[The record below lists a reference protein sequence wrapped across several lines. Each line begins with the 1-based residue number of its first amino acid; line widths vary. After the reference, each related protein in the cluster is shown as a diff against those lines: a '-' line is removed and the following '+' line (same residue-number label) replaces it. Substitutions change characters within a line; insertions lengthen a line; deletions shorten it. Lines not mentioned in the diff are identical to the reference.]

1 MRRWQARLL
10 VAATALLAA
19 CDSGGGVSCSL
30 DNGMPLAPSTF
41 PKFRADLGN
50 TGRAAVDLTGSSG
63 EILRL
68 LFDGFC
74 SAMNLQ
80 TCSVDSGCPP
90 GPPDLGTCT
99 RIGLISNTP
108 ILDATTPA
116 PNIYLGSADG
126 NVYAVDAFGEMLPL
140 EQLPQLAS
148 AIVGS
153 PLLGLDPTTDPVRQV
168 LSVPGNSLLAQFDM
182 TVREEDGLPTISAFQ
197 NSLAAVGGFITA
209 SPNIWNGD
217 AEMFDGTV
225 FFGTES
231 GVFTGICPNGVAR
244 WSVSFPATQSSAALV
259 QDPNFP
265 DEVTPI
271 IIAGGLNG
279 QVRGY
284 SIRGRQAWTFFASAN
299 IVAAVLIDPSTNL
312 AYVADTAGRVFVL
325 NVANGQPLTPL
336 PQFTASASITS
347 SPALGRD
354 TVARPR
360 LYVADQNG
368 IVYALDREDLSVVY
382 WTFQAA
388 GPISSSPAVA
398 TLGDQDV
405 IVFGADVLGVADPT
419 QAPVAIDGKVYA
431 IRDDGDSA
439 SVLWIKDLG
448 YSIGTASPSIGV
460 NRTVYIGRQGNRL
473 GLPAECPDVDRDAN
487 GVQDGCVVN
496 DGGAL
501 YEIQP

>member
-1 MRRWQARLL
+1 ML
-10 VAATALLAA
+10 VAATAFLAA
-19 CDSGGGVSCSL
+19 CDSGGGVTCSL
-30 DNGMPLAPSTF
+30 QGGMPLAPSTF

-50 TGRAAVDLTGSSG
+50 TGRAAVDLNGSSG
-63 EILRL
+63 DVVRV

-80 TCSVDSGCPP
+80 TCSVDSGCPSE
-90 GPPDLGTCT
+90 LGSCT
-99 RIGLISNTP
+99 RIGLISSTP
-108 ILDATTPA
+108 ILDAQTPE

-126 NVYAVDAFGEMLPL
+126 NVYAVDAAGEMLPL
-140 EQLPQLAS
+140 ENPIQLSS

-153 PLLGLDPTTDPVRQV
+153 PLLGLNPNTDPNRQV
-168 LSVPGNSLLAQFDM
+168 LSVPGNSLLVQFDV
-182 TVREEDGLPTISAFQ
+182 TLETDDDGNPTRSAFQ

-217 AEMFDGTV
+217 EDMFDGTV

-231 GVFTGICPNGVAR
+231 GVFTGICPNGVPR
-244 WSVSFPATQSSAALV
+244 WSVSFPGTQSSAALV
-259 QDPNFP
+259 QDPNFT
-265 DEVTPI
+265 DQVTPI

-325 NVANGQPLTPL
+325 NVATGQPVTPL
-336 PQFTASASITS
+336 PQFTASAAITA

-354 TVARPR
+354 TVAQPR

-368 IVYALDREDLSVVY
+368 VVYALDRDDPTVVH
-382 WTFQAA
+382 WTFQAD

-405 IVFGADVLGVADPT
+405 IVFGADVLGVANPT

-439 SVLWIKDLG
+439 SVVWIKDIG
-448 YSIGTASPSIGV
+448 YSIGTASPSIGI

-473 GLPAECPDVDRDAN
+473 GVPGECPDVDRDEN
-487 GVQDGCVVN
+487 GVQDACVVN

-501 YEIQP
+501 YEIRP

>member
-1 MRRWQARLL
+1 MTGWKARLV
-10 VAATALLAA
+10 VAATAVLAA

-30 DNGMPLAPSTF
+30 DAGMPLAPSTF

-50 TGRAAVDLTGSSG
+50 TGRAAVDLNGSTGN
-63 EILRL
+63 IRT

-74 SAMNLQ
+74 SAMMMQ
-80 TCSVDSGCPP
+80 TCSVDVGCPSE
-90 GPPDLGTCT
+90 LGTCT
-99 RIGLISNTP
+99 RIGLISATP
-108 ILDATTPA
+108 ILDAQTPA

-126 NVYAVDAFGEMLPL
+126 TVYAVDATGEMLPL
-140 EQLPQLAS
+140 ENPIELTS

-153 PLLGLDPTTDPVRQV
+153 PLLGLNPNTEPNRQV
-168 LSVPGNSLLAQFDM
+168 LSVPGNSLLAQFDV
-182 TVREEDGLPTISAFQ
+182 TLDEDEDGNPTISGGQ
-197 NSLAAVGGFITA
+197 VSLAAVGGFITA

-217 AEMFDGTV
+217 ENFDGTV

-259 QDPNFP
+259 QDPNFT
-265 DEVTPI
+265 DQVKPI

-279 QVRGY
+279 VVRGY
-284 SIRGRQAWTFFASAN
+284 SISGRQAWSFFASAS
-299 IVAAVLIDPSTNL
+299 IGAAVMIDPSSNL

-325 NVANGQPLTPL
+325 NIANGQPVTPL
-336 PQFTASASITS
+336 PQFTASTAITA

-354 TVARPR
+354 DVAEPR

-368 IVYALDREDLSVVY
+368 VLYALDRDNLTVVY

-388 GPISSSPAVA
+388 GPINSSPAVA
-398 TLGDQDV
+398 TLGDRDV

-419 QAPVAIDGKVYA
+419 AAPVAIDGKVYA

-439 SVLWIKDLG
+439 SLVWVKDIG
-448 YSIGTASPSIGV
+448 YSIGTASPSIGI
-460 NRTVYIGRQGNRL
+460 NRTVYIGREGNRL
-473 GLPAECPDVDRDAN
+473 GSPTECPNVDRDN
-487 GVQDGCVVN
+487 DGEQDACVVN
-496 DGGAL
+496 AGGAL
-501 YEIQP
+501 YEIRP